1 VKHDELTQMI
11 KWALATG
18 VMRGEDVPENAT
30 ELATTLSD
38 YIHDA
43 HPEWFSD
50 LAAAPMQAD
59 LDRSHDILTAA
70 GIPEP
75 DTLCLSDRTM
85 LLADT
90 HRDLM
95 KVGRDV
101 VRASN
106 CDHEDRLG
114 CECPSWARS
123 MSTLAGF
130 AFRHDEEDEFDED
143 A

>member
-1 VKHDELTQMI
+1 MRRDELTQMI

-18 VMRGEDVPENAT
+18 AMRGEDVPENAT

-50 LAAAPMQAD
+50 LPAAPMQAD
-59 LDRSHDILTAA
+59 LDCSHDILTAA
-70 GIPEP
+70 GIPGP
-75 DTLCLSDRTM
+75 TTLCLSDRTM
-85 LLADT
+85 LLADA